1 MKRLVALVFAVA
13 TSTFA
18 AETPT
23 VGDLETG
30 GRRLSREEVQ
40 SLVKG
45 AAVTLVVRNGSERT
59 WVNGDDGNIHG
70 FVNDRAG
77 QIGPKRAGGGTGKYA
92 VDEDG
97 RYCTEV
103 TGTGKRRITTKSCRF
118 IYEKDGQH
126 WGIAKGKLDD
136 EEAPAMRYVFEK
148 KSP

>member
-77 QIGPKRAGGGTGKYA
+77 QIGPKRAGGGTGK
-92 VDEDG
+92 
-97 RYCTEV
+97 
-103 TGTGKRRITTKSCRF
+103 RRITTKSCRF